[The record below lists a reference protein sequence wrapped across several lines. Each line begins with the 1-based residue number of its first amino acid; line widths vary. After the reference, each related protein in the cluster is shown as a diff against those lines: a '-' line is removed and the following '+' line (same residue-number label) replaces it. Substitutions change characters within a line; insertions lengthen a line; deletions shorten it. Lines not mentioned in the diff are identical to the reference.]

1 MSVIVGLDLSLTG
14 TGMCRIEDGKATWAV
29 FGTTSK
35 QPKKEPPVPEH
46 VWEIMRIRAILGKI
60 REFANGATLV
70 AVEEFAFGIQGAG
83 ARTNA
88 GLGFVVR
95 YWLLQEWIPFITIGT
110 AQVKKFA
117 VGRSSEKGPDGKMR
131 GVPKEI
137 IIREVFERWG
147 YRVDENNQAD
157 AVVLAMAASTLV
169 GNRQAS
175 TAGEK
180 AVLVE
185 LRKKY
190 LEVCPVAPA
199 APKLSLFEGR

>member
-14 TGMCRIEDGKATWAV
+14 TGMCRIDAGKATWAV

-35 QPKKEPPVPEH
+35 QPKRAAPVPEH
-46 VWEIMRIRAILGKI
+46 VWEIMRLGQTLS
-60 REFANGATLV
+60 RVRDFTQGATLV

-88 GLGFVVR
+88 GLGYLVR
-95 YWLLQEWIPFITIGT
+95 YWLWREGIPFITIGT

-137 IIREVFERWG
+137 IIREVFRMWG
-147 YRVDENNQAD
+147 HAVEENNCAD
-157 AVVLAMAASTLV
+157 AITLAYAAMGLCGEYDPLSQV
-169 GNRQAS
+169 NVSAQVRHAQAS
-175 TAGEK
+175 VITELK
-180 AVLVE
+180 RKYPEVLHN
-185 LRKKY
+185 
-190 LEVCPVAPA
+190 
-199 APKLSLFEGR
+199 G

>member
-1 MSVIVGLDLSLTG
+1 MSAIVGLDLSLTG
-14 TGMCRIEDGKATWAV
+14 TGMCRIEGGKVNWAV
-29 FGTTSK
+29 FGTTAR
-35 QPKKEPPVPEH
+35 QPRKAPPIPEH
-46 VWEIMRIRAILGKI
+46 VWEIERLGMILSRI
-60 REFANGATLV
+60 REFATGASLV
-70 AVEEFAFGIQGAG
+70 GIEEFAFGIQGAG

-88 GLGFVVR
+88 GLGFLVR
-95 YWLLQEWIPFITIGT
+95 YWLWKERIPFITIGT

-147 YRVDENNQAD
+147 YRVDENNEAD
-157 AVVLAMAASTLV
+157 AVVIAMATSTLV
-169 GNRQAS
+169 GNREAS
-175 TAGEK
+175 TSGER

-190 LEVCPVAPA
+190 PEVC
-199 APKLSLFEGR
+199 R